1 MPSLSVLYKSLIEYR
16 RSLIYFTMRTKLT
29 VVYKLMSIPNETYH
43 QRIHRL
49 SRRLLTLTD

>member
-1 MPSLSVLYKSLIEYR
+1 MPSLPVLYKSLIKYR

-49 SRRLLTLTD
+49 S